1 MKKYMKKIVMTMAV
15 CAMGVTAFA
24 AEPAFDSPKEEA
36 AFWIQEKAVEAWNVA
51 TIPERIG
58 GECYSRPLYAAPAFD
73 TAEQEAMHWKKE
85 KAKQAWEI
93 ATIPE
98 MIGGEG
104 YSRPLYAVPA
114 FDTAEQ
120 EASYWQKQAAKA
132 DWEEAHANRLTV
144 TP

>member
-24 AEPAFDSPKEEA
+24 AE
-36 AFWIQEKAVEAWNVA
+36 
-51 TIPERIG
+51 
-58 GECYSRPLYAAPAFD
+58 PAFD

>member
-24 AEPAFDSPKEEA
+24 AEPAFDTAEQEA
-36 AFWIQEKAVEAWNVA
+36 MHWKKEKAKQAWEIA
-51 TIPERIG
+51 TIPEMIG
-58 GECYSRPLYAAPAFD
+58 GEGYSRPLYAVPAFD